1 MFLHVTDAK
10 YEKGYQLKLK
20 FNNGAEGIVDLE
32 TELYREIFEPLKDTE
47 LLRHFT
53 LTIRH

>member
-47 LLRHFT
+47 LFRHFT